1 MSRPGWQPPEELD
14 ANERR
19 FTLLFSGVWL
29 IFLGWPIYE
38 VLTSP
43 GNGPAS
49 RTIGV
54 ILIAVFAVTYLVWFS
69 WPRPVKSIPLV
80 ANTLLQ
86 TMILAVLITAVVP
99 FAGPTVAGMVPYVMA
114 LWMFNHRVV
123 LGLPAAFL
131 VGALGSAAVAVIADP
146 QFAFG
151 FLTPIIFTAGII
163 TMFRLAFEHSEIE
176 REFSERVALAEQRE
190 ELARTVHDALGHSL
204 TSITV
209 QAQLA
214 KRLVAADPAAA
225 ERQLDGILAT
235 ARDSLRDVRS
245 TVEFLDAPG
254 LDEQLDHART
264 TLTAAGIEPEIPHRD
279 DVPDLDPADRR
290 LFSWCLREAITNV
303 VRHSGATHC
312 GVEIIVGSGGHDDRV
327 GAGDAPKSRDGEA
340 HSGAILRIT
349 DDGVG
354 IDGGMDGDAVTRG
367 TGLRGLSRRA
377 ERANAT
383 LVLSDAD
390 TGDPDRPGTI
400 LEVRT

>member
-1 MSRPGWQPPEELD
+1 MPVPRPGWQPPEALD
-14 ANERR
+14 ARERR
-19 FTLLFSGVWL
+19 FTLLFSGAWL
-29 IFLGWPIYE
+29 IFLGWPILE
-38 VLTSP
+38 VLASP

-49 RTIGV
+49 RTAGIA
-54 ILIAVFAVTYLVWFS
+54 LIAVFAVAYLVS
-69 WPRPVKSIPLV
+69 ITWPRPLKSIPLV
-80 ANTLLQ
+80 ANTVVQ
-86 TMILAVLITAVVP
+86 TTILAALIAAAAP
-99 FAGPTVAGMVPYVMA
+99 FAGPTVAGMAPYIMA

-123 LGLPAAFL
+123 VGLPAAFL
-131 VGALGSAAVAVIADP
+131 VGAIAALAVAVIADRE
-146 QFAFG
+146 FTAG
-151 FLTPIIFTAGII
+151 YLTPIIFTAGIL
-163 TMFRLAFEHSEIE
+163 TMFRLAIEHSEVT
-176 REFSERVALAEQRE
+176 RELSERVALAEQRE

-214 KRLVAADPAAA
+214 RRLVAADPDAA

-264 TLTAAGIEPEIPHRD
+264 TLTAAGIEPGIPHTAD
-279 DVPDLDPADRR
+279 LPDLDPADRR

-303 VRHSGATHC
+303 VRHSGATRC
-312 GVEIIVGSGGHDDRV
+312 SVEIISATGEGENRSGAVLRVIDD
-327 GAGDAPKSRDGEA
+327 GAGIVGGKGGDVVA
-340 HSGAILRIT
+340 H
-349 DDGVG
+349 
-354 IDGGMDGDAVTRG
+354 G

-383 LVLSDAD
+383 LELSDATPGD
-390 TGDPDRPGTI
+390 TDRPGTI